1 MKKLS
6 TLVICLFAAITIF
19 GQKYY
24 TKEGHITFYSDAPLE
39 KIEAVNKRVTAVI
52 DFESGKVEFALLIKA
67 FRFEKALMEEHF
79 NENYMESD
87 KYPKAIFRGM
97 IDDLKGVDMESP
109 GTYPVKISGELTI
122 REISNPVELEA
133 NLVVDDEGIGGMAT
147 FAIACEDY
155 KIKIPKVVIDNI
167 AKEIEVNVDARFQPL
182 VK

>member
-1 MKKLS
+1 MKKIS
-6 TLVICLFAAITIF
+6 TFIACMFIAITVF
-19 GQKYY
+19 GQKYF
-24 TKEGHITFYSDAPLE
+24 TKEGQISFYSDAPLE
-39 KIEAVNKRVTAVI
+39 KIEAINKRVTAVI

-87 KYPKAIFRGM
+87 KYPKAIFRGT
-97 IDDLKGVDMESP
+97 INDLESVDIQSP
-109 GTYPVKISGELTI
+109 GTYPVKISGDLTI

-133 NLVVDDEGIGGMAT
+133 NLVVDQEGIAGLAT
-147 FAIACEDY
+147 FSVACEDY